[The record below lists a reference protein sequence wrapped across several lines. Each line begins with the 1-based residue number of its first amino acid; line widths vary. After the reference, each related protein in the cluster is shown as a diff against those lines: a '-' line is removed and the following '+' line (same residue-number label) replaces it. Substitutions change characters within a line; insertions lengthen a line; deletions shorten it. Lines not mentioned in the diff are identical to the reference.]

1 MERFINPYNFIS
13 LSGKPNRE
21 QGTKAEKKY
30 TGSITYSLT
39 TKSSLFIP
47 NTSSSKAFSYTPN
60 KEDDPRNEHE
70 LYDFFSYNI
79 LDKNKT
85 YDEEWFE
92 PVIPG
97 SEVRGMIRSIYET
110 LTNSCLCALDGEKRI
125 GKRTVEHFRPAV
137 LKREKG
143 QIYLYDITENKKN
156 GDAIYRDS
164 SDFSVKKH
172 LLCTYQDGAEVSFTL
187 KTSSDSNAWYIKPD
201 IEYLSDDPDEYPRKG
216 YLLKGNQGKKHSPEI
231 ASNDHSKCYPQDGK
245 PGCIMY
251 ETGKCPGKSGK
262 GTEHCYLAEKH
273 CAHIFYIP
281 DRLGAKYEL
290 NEVSIETLRI
300 VLNQYLKEDPD
311 SYREYEVSYRNFI
324 NGNTNGL
331 PVYYSALGN
340 NEYIMLSPACITREV
355 YKNTVSTLVDTYKKC
370 NSKERELCP
379 ACRLFGI
386 ANSNVAQGSRVRFSD
401 LLPVKKVNDWKEYY
415 DKPRTLDPLAVPH
428 LENTEFYLKKPIDPD
443 GEVWF
448 WTYDYYTVKKAD
460 GEVVVKSYH
469 PEISGRKFYWNNLS
483 GVKECGTQTPL
494 NRTVRTVRPG
504 VEFTGEIYF
513 DEINETQLKQLI
525 YILTYTSDGKHGY
538 KLGMGKPLGLGSVE
552 LTMKDLSIRVFDG
565 EGYRVTQRIGNAPID
580 PEGIHKSS
588 FKTLK
593 LDERAE
599 KPFEL
604 LTRYLADE
612 DMKRIHY
619 PKTDD
624 GKEEEGFQWFGE
636 NKVYHK
642 LDNNNKMKGTK
653 MDNSPKSRLQ
663 IEIKNALPVL
673 DEDNIPWILFGRDQR
688 LSSGSDQRISGTV
701 KFFDKDK
708 NYGYIAAEDSSNDYK
723 ISLGK
728 YNPNIHAEDL
738 RKGCKVTFVPK
749 NLNGKNVANQCRLA
763 E

>member
-13 LSGKPNRE
+13 LSSGPYRK
-21 QGTKAEKKY
+21 QGAEAEKKY
-30 TGSITYSLT
+30 IGSITYSLT

-60 KEDDPRNEHE
+60 KEDDPKNEHE

-79 LDKNKT
+79 LDENKI

-110 LTNSCLCALDGEKRI
+110 LTNSCLSAIDGEKRI

-137 LKREKG
+137 LKREEDR
-143 QIYLYDITENKKN
+143 IYLYDITEHKKS

-187 KTSSDSNAWYIKPD
+187 KTASHLKAWYIKPD
-201 IEYLSDDPDEYPRKG
+201 VEYLSDDPDEYPRKG

-231 ASNDHSKCYPQDGK
+231 ASNDHNKCYPQDGK

-251 ETGKCPGKSGK
+251 EIGKCPGKSGE
-262 GTEHCYLAEKH
+262 GTKHCYLAEKH
-273 CAHIFYIP
+273 CTHVFYIP
-281 DRLGAKYEL
+281 EGLGAKYEL
-290 NEVSIETLRI
+290 NEVNIDTLRI
-300 VLNQYLKEDPD
+300 VLDQYLKEDPD
-311 SYREYEVSYRNFI
+311 SYREYEISYENFI
-324 NGNTNGL
+324 NGRTNGL
-331 PVYYSALGN
+331 PVYYSALSDS
-340 NEYIMLSPACITREV
+340 EYIMLSPACITREV
-355 YKNTVSTLVDTYKKC
+355 YKNTVSSLVDTYKKC

-401 LLPVKKVNDWKEYY
+401 LLPMKKVNDWKEYY

-428 LENTEFYLKKPIDPD
+428 LENTEFYLKKPKPVDPD

-448 WTYDYYTVKKAD
+448 WTYDYYTVKKKN

-483 GVKECGTQTPL
+483 DVKECGTRTPL

-504 VEFTGEIYF
+504 MEFTGKIYF

-538 KLGMGKPLGLGSVE
+538 KMGMGKPLGLGSVE
-552 LTMKDLSIRVFDG
+552 LSVKDQKDISIRVFDE
-565 EGYRVTQRIGNAPID
+565 EGYRVTQKIGNAPID
-580 PEGIHKSS
+580 PEEIHKSS
-588 FKTLK
+588 FKALK
-593 LDERAE
+593 LDEKAE

-604 LTRYLADE
+604 ITRYLEDE

-619 PKTDD
+619 PKIDD
-624 GKEEEGFQWFGE
+624 GKEEEGFQWFGK
-636 NKVYHK
+636 NKVYHE
-642 LDNNNKMKGTK
+642 LGVNNKVKGTK

-663 IEIKNALPVL
+663 IEIKNELPVL
-673 DEDNIPWILFGRDQR
+673 DEGNIPWI
-688 LSSGSDQRISGTV
+688 STSGDRRIFGTV

-708 NYGYIAAEDSSNDYK
+708 NYGYIAVEDSSDDYK

-728 YNPNIHAEDL
+728 YNPNIHAGDL

-749 NLNGKNVANQCRLA
+749 NLKGKNVANQCRLA